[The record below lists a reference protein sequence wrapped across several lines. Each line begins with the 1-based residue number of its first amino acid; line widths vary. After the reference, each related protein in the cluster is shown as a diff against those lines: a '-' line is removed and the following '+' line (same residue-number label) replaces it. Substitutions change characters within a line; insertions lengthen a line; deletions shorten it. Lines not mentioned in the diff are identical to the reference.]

1 MDKTICLLNDSFPPL
16 IDGVAN
22 TIKNYAQVLHGKG
35 EDVMVICP
43 DNPDKNDSVYD
54 FDVLRYRSLDARSMT
69 GFTLGMPF
77 SPKIADTLAR
87 KDIGIMHCHCP
98 ATTLF
103 LARAMRDTVVNAPL
117 IMTYHTKY
125 DVDIRK
131 IVKLKSVTHS
141 AVRVMVDN
149 ISACDEVWTVSRG
162 AGDNLKSLGYQGDIH
177 VMENGV
183 DMPLG
188 RVSDDV
194 IARAVHGYDL
204 PEGVPVFLFVGRQMW
219 YKGEKIILDA
229 LEGLNS
235 VGMDFRMVFI
245 GTGLDA
251 EAIKQ
256 YAVDAGLGEKCI
268 FTGAIR
274 DRELLRGWYA
284 RADLFLFP
292 STYDTNGLVVREA
305 AASSLPTVMIK
316 DSCASEGVTD
326 GVNGFLVSE
335 TSASLAIKLYQL
347 CRHPELIRAV
357 GEGAARDIYV
367 SWDDAVEKARRRYE
381 IVMENYARG
390 YYPKHA
396 KMTDELLKS
405 SGEVMKALGYVKHV
419 GKLPAAIKN
428 RFTGRRTKAPEVYY
442 PHHMTDDRV
451 DDEAELLDDRREI

>member
-22 TIKNYAQVLHGKG
+22 TIKNYAQVLHGMG
-35 EDVMVICP
+35 EDVMVVCP
-43 DNPDKNDSVYD
+43 DNPDKNDSIYD
-54 FDVLRYRSLDARSMT
+54 FDVLRYHSLDARSMT

-77 SPKIADTLAR
+77 SPTIADRLA
-87 KDIGIMHCHCP
+87 KKNIGIMHCHCP

-103 LARAMRDTVVNAPL
+103 LARSMRDSVVNAPL

-125 DVDIRK
+125 DVDIQK
-131 IVKLKSVTHS
+131 IVKLRRVTDS

-162 AGDNLKSLGYQGDIH
+162 AGENLKSLGYRGDVY

-194 IARAVHGYDL
+194 IAKAVKGYDL

-229 LEGLNS
+229 LEGLKS
-235 VGMDFRMVFI
+235 AGMNFRMVFI

-251 EAIKQ
+251 DAIKQ
-256 YAVDAGLGEKCI
+256 YAMDAGLGDYCT

-347 CRHPELIRAV
+347 CRHPERIRAV
-357 GEGAARDIYV
+357 GDGAARDIYI
-367 SWDDAVEKARRRYE
+367 SWEDAVQKAQKRYE
-381 IVMENYARG
+381 LVMENYEKG
-390 YYPKHA
+390 YYPRHA

-405 SGEVMKALGYVKHV
+405 SGEVMKALGYVKRA

-428 RFTGRRTKAPEVYY
+428 RFTGKRSQAPEEYY
-442 PHHMTDDRV
+442 PHQRVDDRV
-451 DDEAELLDDRREI
+451 DDEEETLGERTDD